1 MLLLDRQGAKP
12 DIFAR
17 IEAVD
22 AAVGDAVLAPF
33 ALVDDLL
40 AQRGE
45 NRRIGV
51 SIDNTVKAEA
61 LEPYFDRL
69 ALIVIAFPSGTDGRG
84 FSLARQ
90 LRRLGFKGILRASGP
105 LFSDQFPQAL
115 ACGFH
120 EVEIPDANA
129 ARQPIAQW
137 LAAANRISL
146 SYQRNLGDAENI
158 LDLRSGVKPAQEKD
172 AEENDNV

>member
-1 MLLLDRQGAKP
+1 MLLLDRQGAK
-12 DIFAR
+12 DETFTR
-17 IEAVD
+17 IESAGESS
-22 AAVGDAVLAPF
+22 GDSVLAPF
-33 ALVDDLL
+33 ALIEEIL
-40 AQRGE
+40 AQRGD

-51 SIDNTVKAEA
+51 FVPNTVTVDA

-69 ALIVIAFPSGTDGRG
+69 ALIAIAFPNATDGRG

-90 LRRLGFKGILRASGP
+90 IRQRGFNGILRASGP

-129 ARQPIAQW
+129 ARQPVEQW
-137 LAAANRISL
+137 LAARDRITL
-146 SYQRNLGDAENI
+146 AYQHAHGLGKSILQQRAE
-158 LDLRSGVKPAQEKD
+158 KAEAQ
-172 AEENDNV
+172 NV

>member
-1 MLLLDRQGAKP
+1 MLLLDRQGAKA
-12 DIFAR
+12 DVFSR
-17 IEAVD
+17 IETVGESA
-22 AAVGDAVLAPF
+22 GDAVLAPF
-33 ALVDDLL
+33 ALIEDLL
-40 AQRGE
+40 AERGD

-51 SIDNTVKAEA
+51 LVENNCKAEA

-90 LRRLGFKGILRASGP
+90 VRRRGFTGILRASGP

-129 ARQPIAQW
+129 ARQPVEQW

-146 SYQRNLGDAENI
+146 AYQRNHGATENI
-158 LDLRSGVKPAQEKD
+158 FDLRRGARAAGEKD
-172 AEENDNV
+172 NV

>member
-1 MLLLDRQGAKP
+1 MLLLDRRGAKEET
-12 DIFAR
+12 FTR
-17 IEAVD
+17 IESA
-22 AAVGDAVLAPF
+22 GESGGGSILAPF
-33 ALVDDLL
+33 ALIEEIL
-40 AQRGE
+40 AQHGD

-51 SIDNTVKAEA
+51 LVSNNVTADA

-69 ALIVIAFPSGTDGRG
+69 ALIAVVFPSGTDGRG

-90 LRRLGFKGILRASGP
+90 IRRRGFRGILRASGP

-129 ARQPIAQW
+129 ARQPVEQW
-137 LAAANRISL
+137 LAAANRVSL
-146 SYQRNLGDAENI
+146 AYQRTHGAGENI
-158 LDLRSGVKPAQEKD
+158 LDLRRRARLDGEAKD
-172 AEENDNV
+172 V

>member
-1 MLLLDRQGAKP
+1 MLLLDRQGAK
-12 DIFAR
+12 DETFTR
-17 IEAVD
+17 IESASE
-22 AAVGDAVLAPF
+22 AGGDSVLAPF
-33 ALVDDLL
+33 ALIEEIL
-40 AQRGE
+40 AYHGD

-51 SIDNTVKAEA
+51 FIPNDLRVEA
-61 LEPYFDRL
+61 IEPYFDRL
-69 ALIVIAFPSGTDGRG
+69 ALIAIAFPSGTDGRG

-90 LRRLGFKGILRASGP
+90 IRQRGFNGILRASGP

-129 ARQPIAQW
+129 ARQPVEQW

-146 SYQRNLGDAENI
+146 SYQRIYGATENI
-158 LDLRSGVKPAQEKD
+158 LELRRRARLDGETKD
-172 AEENDNV
+172 V

>member
-1 MLLLDRQGAKP
+1 MLLLDRQGAKEET
-12 DIFAR
+12 FTR
-17 IEAVD
+17 IES
-22 AAVGDAVLAPF
+22 VGESSGDSVLAPF
-33 ALVDDLL
+33 ALIEEIL
-40 AQRGE
+40 AHRGD
-45 NRRIGV
+45 NRRLGV
-51 SIDNTVKAEA
+51 FVQNDVQADA
-61 LEPYFDRL
+61 LEPYFGQL

-90 LRRLGFKGILRASGP
+90 LRQRGFKGILRASGP

-129 ARQPIAQW
+129 ARQPVEQW

-146 SYQRNLGDAENI
+146 AYQRTYGAGENI
-158 LDLRSGVKPAQEKD
+158 LDLRRQARPAGQIKD
-172 AEENDNV
+172 V

>member
-1 MLLLDRQGAKP
+1 MLLLDRQGAKT
-12 DIFAR
+12 DVFQR
-17 IEAVD
+17 IETAD
-22 AAVGDAVLAPF
+22 QPAGDAVLAPF
-33 ALVDDLL
+33 ALIDDVL
-40 AQRGE
+40 AERGD

-51 SIDNTVKAEA
+51 LVENTCKAEA
-61 LEPYFDRL
+61 LEPYLARL

-90 LRRLGFKGILRASGP
+90 IRQRGFKGILRASGP
-105 LFSDQFPQAL
+105 LFPDQFPQAL

-129 ARQPIAQW
+129 ARQPVAQW

-146 SYQRNLGDAENI
+146 AYQRNFGATENI
-158 LDLRSGVKPAQEKD
+158 FDLRRGARPAGEK
-172 AEENDNV
+172 END

>member
-1 MLLLDRQGAKP
+1 MLLLNRQGAKEET
-12 DIFAR
+12 FTR
-17 IEAVD
+17 ISSAGEPG
-22 AAVGDAVLAPF
+22 GDSVLAPF
-33 ALVDDLL
+33 ALIEDILTQHG
-40 AQRGE
+40 A

-51 SIDNTVKAEA
+51 FVQSDVKADA

-69 ALIVIAFPSGTDGRG
+69 SLIVIAFPSGTDGRG

-90 LRRLGFKGILRASGP
+90 LRQRGFKGVLRASGP

-129 ARQPIAQW
+129 ARQPVEQW
-137 LAAANRISL
+137 LAASKRISL
-146 SYQRNLGDAENI
+146 AYQRTYGETENI
-158 LDLRSGVKPAQEKD
+158 LDLRRRIRPAGEVK
-172 AEENDNV
+172 NV

>member
-1 MLLLDRQGAKP
+1 MLLLDRQGAKT
-12 DIFAR
+12 DAFLR
-17 IEAVD
+17 IETLEGIA
-22 AAVGDAVLAPF
+22 GDAVLAPF

-40 AQRGE
+40 AQRGA

-51 SIDNTVKAEA
+51 IIENTVKAEA

-69 ALIVIAFPSGTDGRG
+69 SLIVIAFPSGTDGRG

-90 LRRLGFKGILRASGP
+90 LRRRGFTGTLRASGP

-129 ARQPIAQW
+129 ARQPVEQW

-146 SYQRNLGDAENI
+146 SYQRNYGDAENI
-158 LDLRSGVKPAQEKD
+158 LDLRSGVKAAEEKD
-172 AEENDNV
+172 NV

>member
-1 MLLLDRQGAKP
+1 MLLLDRQGAKA
-12 DIFAR
+12 DVFQR
-17 IEAVD
+17 IETVD
-22 AAVGDAVLAPF
+22 QSAGDAVLAPF
-33 ALVDDLL
+33 ALIEDLL
-40 AQRGE
+40 AVRGA

-51 SIDNTVKAEA
+51 LIENNVKAEA

-69 ALIVIAFPSGTDGRG
+69 ALIAIAFPSGTDGRG

-90 LRRLGFKGILRASGP
+90 LRRRGFNGILRASGP

-129 ARQPIAQW
+129 ARQPIEQW

-146 SYQRNLGDAENI
+146 AYQSNHGETENVF
-158 LDLRSGVKPAQEKD
+158 DLRRRARL
-172 AEENDNV
+172 AEETKDV

>member
-1 MLLLDRQGAKP
+1 MLLLDRQGAKEET
-12 DIFAR
+12 FTR
-17 IEAVD
+17 IETAGESS
-22 AAVGDAVLAPF
+22 GDSVLAPF
-33 ALVDDLL
+33 ALIEEIL
-40 AQRGE
+40 AQRGA

-51 SIDNTVKAEA
+51 FVQNNVMADA

-69 ALIVIAFPSGTDGRG
+69 SLIVIAFPSGTDGRG

-90 LRRLGFKGILRASGP
+90 LRQRGFKGILRASGP

-129 ARQPIAQW
+129 ARQPVEQW
-137 LAAANRISL
+137 LAAANRVSL
-146 SYQRNLGDAENI
+146 AYQRTFGATENI
-158 LDLRSGVKPAQEKD
+158 FDLRRRAPLDGEDTDV
-172 AEENDNV
+172 

>member
-1 MLLLDRQGAKP
+1 MLLLDRQGAKA
-12 DIFAR
+12 DVFKR
-17 IEAVD
+17 IETLDEAT
-22 AAVGDAVLAPF
+22 GEAVLGPF
-33 ALVDDLL
+33 ALIDDLL
-40 AQRGE
+40 AQRGS

-51 SIDNTVKAEA
+51 LVDNTTQAEA

-69 ALIVIAFPSGTDGRG
+69 ALVVIAFPSGTDGRG

-90 LRRLGFKGILRASGP
+90 LRRRGFTGILRASGP

-129 ARQPIAQW
+129 ARQPVEQW

-146 SYQRNLGDAENI
+146 AYQRNHADTENI
-158 LDLRSGVKPAQEKD
+158 FDLRRGARNV
-172 AEENDNV
+172 EEEDNV

>member
-1 MLLLDRQGAKP
+1 MLLLDRQGAK
-12 DIFAR
+12 DDAFAR
-17 IEAVD
+17 IENL
-22 AAVGDAVLAPF
+22 GDSSAESLLAPF
-33 ALVDDLL
+33 ALVEDLL
-40 AQRGE
+40 AQHGD

-51 SIDNTVKAEA
+51 FIENTVKAAA
-61 LEPYFDRL
+61 LAPYFDKL
-69 ALIVIAFPSGTDGRG
+69 TLIVIGFPSGTDGRG

-90 LRRLGFKGILRASGP
+90 IRRLGFNGVLRASGP

-129 ARQPIAQW
+129 ARQPVEQW

-146 SYQRNLGDAENI
+146 AYQRNHGATENI
-158 LDLRSGVKPAQEKD
+158 IDLRHHARP
-172 AEENDNV
+172 AEEDKDV